1 VGRGGRGA
9 RGGGGGGGGASTPE
23 ASLGATLKSAAT
35 VGIFWTSESVGY
47 AIKYAHR
54 MELPGGAERIILVTD
69 RRVGASN
76 SSWTPAP
83 ASPAS
88 DYPFSIIELRVTSAG
103 KGEGKGIVTGKI
115 SVDSNART
123 IVVDS
128 YDTLPAIL
136 RVDRR

>member
-1 VGRGGRGA
+1 M
-9 RGGGGGGGGASTPE
+9 
-23 ASLGATLKSAAT
+23 LKAAT
-35 VGIFWTSESVGY
+35 TVGVFWTSESVGY

-76 SSWTPAP
+76 SSWTPGPSNP
-83 ASPAS
+83 ASE
-88 DYPFSIIELRVTSAG
+88 YPFSVIELRVTPTG
-103 KGEGKGIVTGKI
+103 QGEGKGVVTGKI

-123 IVVDS
+123 IVVDG